1 MYGGNA
7 YDIYQAER
15 HVRTENGRFMPH
27 ISIGIGGSYHGKT
40 SVGQS

>member
-15 HVRTENGRFMPH
+15 HVRTENGRFIPL
-27 ISIGIGGSYHGKT
+27 ISSGIGSSYHGRT
-40 SVGQS
+40 GVGQS